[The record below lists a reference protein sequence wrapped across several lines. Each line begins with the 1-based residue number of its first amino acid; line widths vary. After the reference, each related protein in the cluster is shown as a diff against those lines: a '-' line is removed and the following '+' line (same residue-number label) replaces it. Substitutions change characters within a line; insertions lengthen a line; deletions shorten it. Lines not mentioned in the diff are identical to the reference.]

1 VMSGVATI
9 RAVFAFGGVRS
20 IVEAA
25 EHAAILDPEQ
35 TSPQAALVCLGLGH
49 GLYASGDLS
58 GARRAY
64 EDAIVSSSASQPI
77 LRIVALSMR
86 SVIDLDEGRL
96 QQAES
101 LAREACDLTGKHGLH
116 SIPQSTLAN
125 IALGR
130 VLAERG
136 NLAGAQVELEKG
148 LSVRRR
154 FPALSPWAT
163 LLGLLALARVH
174 GARGERV
181 EARAVLTEARAI
193 LEPFADDAG
202 IFTELLERQ
211 EHKVRVSNEPKGQLN
226 QELTERE
233 LAVLRLLA
241 GELATR
247 QIADSLYVAPSTVRT
262 QVKSI
267 YRKLGV
273 SSRKEAVE
281 EAHAK
286 ELI

>member
-1 VMSGVATI
+1 M
-9 RAVFAFGGVRS
+9 
-20 IVEAA
+20 
-25 EHAAILDPEQ
+25 L
-35 TSPQAALVCLGLGH
+35 
-49 GLYASGDLS
+49 
-58 GARRAY
+58 
-64 EDAIVSSSASQPI
+64 
-77 LRIVALSMR
+77 

-101 LAREACDLTGKHGLH
+101 LAREACDLMDEHGLQ
-116 SIPQSTLAN
+116 SIPQSTLAY

-136 NLAGAQVELEKG
+136 NLAGAQVELGKG

-174 GARGERV
+174 GVRGERV

-211 EHKVRVSNEPKGQLN
+211 EHKLRVSNQPKGQLN
-226 QELTERE
+226 EELTERE

-247 QIADSLYVAPSTVRT
+247 QIADSLYVATSTVRT
-262 QVKSI
+262 HINS
-267 YRKLGV
+267 
-273 SSRKEAVE
+273 
-281 EAHAK
+281 
-286 ELI
+286 